1 MPEVLLFGA
10 TGHTGSLVAHAL
22 SHRGVDF
29 GLAGRD
35 EGKLRALAERL
46 GAVEIHVADASDPG
60 PLTSALA
67 GYRVLLSC
75 VGPFSTY
82 GASAVRAA
90 LDARVHYLD
99 SCGEGTFIRR
109 LKDEF
114 AARARSRGVALAPAM
129 AFDEVPADLA
139 ATLATEGFSQ
149 AELTLTY
156 SIPTTASPGTARSA
170 LEIITT
176 AGAFIEEGET
186 VAVTAGARRRW
197 APLPPPLGPRR
208 TLSAPLAEL
217 ELAPLHLSLS
227 RLETY
232 IAVEAWEDLGIRFGL
247 APVAPVL
254 GFRPV
259 RAALGTALARILP
272 RPKVGEAA
280 AWWTLLAEARAGSQW
295 RNVTVVGR
303 DLYGLSARLLAAG
316 ASAMTGADFSATGVV
331 SPVQAV
337 GADFWHKEL
346 IDAGVSIEVYDGRWP
361 PNNDG

>member
-1 MPEVLLFGA
+1 
-10 TGHTGSLVAHAL
+10 
-22 SHRGVDF
+22 
-29 GLAGRD
+29 
-35 EGKLRALAERL
+35 
-46 GAVEIHVADASDPG
+46 
-60 PLTSALA
+60 
-67 GYRVLLSC
+67 
-75 VGPFSTY
+75 
-82 GASAVRAA
+82 
-90 LDARVHYLD
+90 
-99 SCGEGTFIRR
+99 
-109 LKDEF
+109 
-114 AARARSRGVALAPAM
+114 
-129 AFDEVPADLA
+129 
-139 ATLATEGFSQ
+139 
-149 AELTLTY
+149 
-156 SIPTTASPGTARSA
+156 
-170 LEIITT
+170 
-176 AGAFIEEGET
+176 
-186 VAVTAGARRRW
+186 
-197 APLPPPLGPRR
+197 
-208 TLSAPLAEL
+208 
-217 ELAPLHLSLS
+217 LS

-346 IDAGVSIEVYDGRWP
+346 IDAGVSIEEYDGRWP